1 MHWARH
7 DGHPSLTGGRRNDVL
22 GAAQGLV
29 LSRLGPPSWADRSVV
44 SAGANMAGS
53 GLELEAAAAA
63 QQQAQQLPAA
73 AASGMAATAAAL
85 LGGGG
90 GGSREEAEGGAS

>member
-44 SAGANMAGS
+44 SAGANVAGS

-63 QQQAQQLPAA
+63 QQAQQLPAA